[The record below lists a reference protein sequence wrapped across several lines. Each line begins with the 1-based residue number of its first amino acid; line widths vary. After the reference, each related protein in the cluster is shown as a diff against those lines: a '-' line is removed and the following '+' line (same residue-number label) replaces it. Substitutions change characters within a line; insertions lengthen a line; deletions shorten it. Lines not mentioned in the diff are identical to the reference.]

1 MKEFHIRAPISK
13 GELGEISIGSTVY
26 LSGLLYEMRGPAQVR
41 ALEYWRNG
49 KALPFSLENAVI
61 AQTYSN
67 AFMTPAGWKIN
78 CLGISTSKHA
88 QKYAVDMIKHFKLS
102 ALVGKGGMAREVLEA
117 MKEFKCIYLAQVGGC
132 GALYTNQVKN
142 IKGICWEDLG
152 LEKVL
157 AFEVEDYGPLLV
169 AMDNKGNSLYEI
181 VQEEVKRR
189 IPHIYSS

>member
-1 MKEFHIRAPISK
+1 MKEFHIRTPIAK
-13 GELGEISIGSTVY
+13 GELGKITIGGTVY
-26 LSGLLYEMRGPAQVR
+26 LSGLLYEMRGPAQIR
-41 ALEYWRNG
+41 ALEYWRNK

-67 AFMTPAGWKIN
+67 AFMTAAGWKIN

-88 QKYAVDMIKHFKLS
+88 QKYAVDMIKHFKIG

-117 MKEFKCIYLAQVGGC
+117 MKEFNCIYLAQVGGC
-132 GALYTNQVKN
+132 GALYATQVKSM
-142 IKGICWEDLG
+142 KGIFWEDLG
-152 LEKVL
+152 LEKVS

-189 IPHIYSS
+189 IPDVYNL